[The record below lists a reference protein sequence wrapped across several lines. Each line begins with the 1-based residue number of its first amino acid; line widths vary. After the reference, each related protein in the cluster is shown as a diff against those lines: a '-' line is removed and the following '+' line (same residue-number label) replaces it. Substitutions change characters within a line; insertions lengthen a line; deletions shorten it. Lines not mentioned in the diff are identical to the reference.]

1 MQDYPKPSK
10 LYEKKVTFNDLVQV
24 FVPCFFVSSIIL
36 SLILT
41 LLGFY
46 KCEVN
51 YKQYGDENVIEK
63 RCGLSQEIN
72 SGIILLSLFISAG
85 FTKYCYDNV
94 KDSDSS
100 DK

>member
-1 MQDYPKPSK
+1 MK
-10 LYEKKVTFNDLVQV
+10 KKVTLYDLAKV

-36 SLILT
+36 SLIPT

-46 KCEVN
+46 KCEVS
-51 YKQYGDENVIEK
+51 YKQYGDENVIEN

-85 FTKYCYDNV
+85 FTKYCYDNI